1 MILGGIQ
8 KTSFIDF
15 PGKIS
20 AVLFLSG
27 CNFRCPYCH
36 NPELVR
42 GQPGCPAFINETWII
57 EFLAK
62 RKDFLDAV
70 VISGG
75 EPTIHDN
82 LFEFCKKLKA
92 LGFPI
97 KVDTNGS
104 RPQFI
109 HKLIQNGLVD
119 YIAMDIKT
127 DPLNYSSLVTNGFN
141 PENILESIH
150 IIMDS
155 GIDYEFR
162 TTCIKPLINEKIIEN
177 ISRLIIGCKSYALQQ
192 FKNDKVLRPDLFQS
206 NNTGIRGL
214 TSGEMDSIKSIVTP
228 WVQSCTVR

>member
-36 NPELVR
+36 NPELVG
-42 GQPGCPAFINETWII
+42 GQPGCPAFINETCII

-62 RKDFLDAV
+62 RKGFLDAV

-75 EPTIHDN
+75 EPTIHDD

-92 LGFPI
+92 FGFPI

-104 RPQFI
+104 RPQVI

-141 PENILESIH
+141 PKNILESIH
-150 IIMDS
+150 VIMDS

-177 ISRLIIGCKSYALQQ
+177 ISRLIKGCKSYALQQ
-192 FKNDKVLRPDLFQS
+192 FKNDKVLRPELFQS
-206 NNTGIRGL
+206 KKTGIRGL